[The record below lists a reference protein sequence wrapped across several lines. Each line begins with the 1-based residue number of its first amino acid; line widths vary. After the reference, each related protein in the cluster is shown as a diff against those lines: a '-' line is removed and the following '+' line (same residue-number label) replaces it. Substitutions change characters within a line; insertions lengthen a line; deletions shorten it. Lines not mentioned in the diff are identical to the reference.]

1 MLWLQKKTSPVMVAL
16 WHWVAHPAARA
27 LRVREEFPFNLI
39 LACRHRHLKNT
50 DVFFSGRSHV
60 PPYSSTYGWKFA
72 RGIHHPHT
80 DLGEKSQQKWQF
92 RILQGPF
99 LLIFPLEPPLSAG
112 MFHVGHYRMS
122 LIPRSRKSSHLPSSH
137 LVNLDTQ
144 LVNQDVLD

>member
-1 MLWLQKKTSPVMVAL
+1 MVAL
-16 WHWVAHPAARA
+16 WHWVAHKISAK
-27 LRVREEFPFNLI
+27 FPQHPI
-39 LACRHRHLKNT
+39 PQLAPCESERSPHSISSSPGVIAIELT
-50 DVFFSGRSHV
+50 QMFFSVGDLMFLHLWLKICQRNS
-60 PPYSSTYGWKFA
+60 
-72 RGIHHPHT
+72 PHT

-99 LLIFPLEPPLSAG
+99 FLIFPLEPPLSAG

-122 LIPRSRKSSHLPSSH
+122 LIPGSRKSSHLPSSH